1 MNFKDQAIILSDFP
15 DIKLSYETQVHKKVY
30 DAHVILAIP
39 DGVRH
44 YAWFTTHGNE
54 NICWLLELTHHNKIL
69 DVKKCICSFSDKLSY
84 GTVLY
89 GTVFQHSTNPCFS
102 VEDMFFYKGKDLREH
117 NYLQK
122 LEIMKEMFS
131 SEMSMTT
138 LSEKQVVFGLPF
150 MDTNFSNVLT
160 SIETLAYESS
170 FIQFRYLEGSKTN
183 QYYIMNYIKPRTQYI
198 EKNFLQKNQSNKS
211 NKNEKDE
218 KDVKDVNKS
227 KPGKRLNKA
236 TFKIVPEIQNDIYNL
251 YTLENGSFV
260 FYDIAYIPT
269 YVTSVMMNKLF
280 RNIKE
285 NQNLDA
291 LEESDSEDEFENNN
305 ADKHVFLDRSFIMNC
320 EYNYKFKKWYPI
332 KVADAGTEVTS
343 SKQLVI

>member
-15 DIKLSYETQVHKKVY
+15 EIKLSYETQVHKKVY
-30 DAHVILAIP
+30 DAHVVLAIP
-39 DGVRH
+39 DGTRH

-54 NICWLLELTHHNKIL
+54 NICWLLELTHNNKII
-69 DVKKCICSFSDKLSY
+69 DVKQCISSFSDHLCY

-89 GTVFQHSTNPCFS
+89 GTMFQHLSNPCFS
-102 VEDMFFYKGKDLREH
+102 VEDMFFYKGKDLREY

-122 LEIMKEMFS
+122 MELMKEMFS
-131 SEMSMTT
+131 KEMSMTT
-138 LSEKQVVFGLPF
+138 LTPKQVVFGLPF

-160 SIETLAYESS
+160 SIETLAYKSS
-170 FIQFRYLEGSKTN
+170 FIQFRYLEGPKTN
-183 QYYIMNYIKPRTQYI
+183 EYYIMNYIKPRTQYI
-198 EKNFLQKNQSNKS
+198 EKNFLETNQSNKS
-211 NKNEKDE
+211 NKN
-218 KDVKDVNKS
+218 
-227 KPGKRLNKA
+227 KPMRKINKA
-236 TFKIVPEIQNDIYNL
+236 IFKVVPEIQNDIYNL
-251 YTLENGSFV
+251 YTMENGSFV

-305 ADKHVFLDRSFIMNC
+305 ADKHVFLDRTFIMNC
-320 EYNYKFKKWYPI
+320 EFNYKFKKWAPV
-332 KVADAGTEVTS
+332 KVADVGSDVS
-343 SKQLVI
+343 SAKQLVI